1 MEDKVLDLLIEY
13 YLNLNPVG
21 EKEYWNEDVFE
32 QKVYTAWGVMEIY
45 NEIKNNPDTL
55 PIEVVENFASK
66 MNEYSCKDNKTSHI
80 FSIAYDVS
88 LDILDQL
95 ISMKEEENL

>member
-1 MEDKVLDLLIEY
+1 MENKVLDLLIEY

-21 EKEYWNEDVFE
+21 EKEYWNEDIFE

-66 MNEYSCKDNKTSHI
+66 YHNDNVYREYRKR
-80 FSIAYDVS
+80 
-88 LDILDQL
+88 
-95 ISMKEEENL
+95 MKESN

>member
-21 EKEYWNEDVFE
+21 KKEYWNEDIFE

-45 NEIKNNPDTL
+45 NEIKNKLIDN
-55 PIEVVENFASK
+55 EVYKRVNQK
-66 MNEYSCKDNKTSHI
+66 
-80 FSIAYDVS
+80 
-88 LDILDQL
+88 
-95 ISMKEEENL
+95 